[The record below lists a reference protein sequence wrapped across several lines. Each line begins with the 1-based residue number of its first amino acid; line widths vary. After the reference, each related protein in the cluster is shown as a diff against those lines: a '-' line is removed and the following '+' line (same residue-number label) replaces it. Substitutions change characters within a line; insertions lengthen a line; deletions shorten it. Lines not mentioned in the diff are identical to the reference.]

1 MQLNRLILAAGASA
15 LLVGPLVAVAQ
26 PAATAMPAPPT
37 AVAPSSPTGTLPASP
52 HVVVSGDIVTTLQG
66 SGHFTTLLKALDVTK
81 LTTVLKTTP
90 NITVFAPT
98 DEAFQALPASQV
110 AFLMKPAN
118 LPTLQKLLIYHL
130 VNLPLDAAKIK
141 GAKGPV
147 VSVET
152 SKLQIDGSGDP
163 IKVNGAD
170 VIQSDIHAS
179 NGYIYVIDKVLV
191 PPDMTLPAG

>member
-52 HVVVSGDIVTTLQG
+52 HVVVSGDIVSTLQG